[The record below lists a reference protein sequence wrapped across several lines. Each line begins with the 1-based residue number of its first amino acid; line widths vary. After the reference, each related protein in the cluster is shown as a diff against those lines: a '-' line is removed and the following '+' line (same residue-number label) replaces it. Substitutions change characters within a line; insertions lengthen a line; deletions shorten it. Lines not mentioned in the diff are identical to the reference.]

1 MKRKPRGL
9 KMLQGTDRPD
19 RDYGEVEL
27 PAPNSTEPPDWLT
40 SPEAVDEWRR
50 IVAVLLPGHVLS
62 QGDMTP
68 LGHLCNMH
76 AAVVAQWG
84 TGAPPAP
91 PVLGQLRLMYGE
103 FGLTP
108 ASRTKAAT
116 VPEDAKGN
124 AFAKLRAV

>member
-9 KMLQGTDRPD
+9 KVLQGTDRPD
-19 RDYGEVEL
+19 RDHGEVKL
-27 PAPNSTEPPDWLT
+27 PAPDSTEPPDWLI
-40 SPEAVDEWRR
+40 SPEAVAEWRR
-50 IVAVLLPGHVLS
+50 IVSVLEPAHVLS

-76 AAVVAQWG
+76 AAVVLQWG
-84 TGAPPAP
+84 AGAPPAP

-108 ASRTKAAT
+108 ASRSKAAT
-116 VPEDAKGN
+116 VGEGDKDN
-124 AFAKLRAV
+124 AFAKLRAG